1 MEKVYYG
8 SQNGEIEVISAVKN
22 AKGEDVIYATDNE
35 IMALILSNPGKG
47 DLDTVRVVLQDKPI
61 LIERRA
67 GVLEG
72 LLNKKG
78 YVYELDGTMFNHESN
93 LREYEVFAELENIK
107 PTKKV
112 EYENV
117 LEELR
122 KLAKDGKLELYEYP
136 NRPEQ
141 VPADNSDLIDKYV
154 FYFNNGVTTAL
165 DDLLDVYPEFA
176 EEIKNRI
183 VFVSHE
189 EEENKL
195 Q

>member
-8 SQNGEIEVISAVKN
+8 SQNGEIEEITSVKN
-22 AKGEDVIYATDNE
+22 ASGKDVIYATDNE

-47 DLDTVRVVLQDKPI
+47 DLDTVRVVLGGKPI
-61 LIERRA
+61 LVERRA

-72 LLNKKG
+72 LLNTKG
-78 YVYELDGTMFNHESN
+78 YVYELDGALFNHDSN
-93 LREYEVFAELENIK
+93 AREYEVFSEQESIK

-122 KLAKDGKLELYEYP
+122 KLAGEGKLELYEYP

-141 VPADNSDLIDKYV
+141 IPADNSDLVDKYV

-176 EEIKNRI
+176 EEVKNRI
-183 VFVSHE
+183 VFVDHE
-189 EEENKL
+189 EENNTL
-195 Q
+195 

>member
-8 SQNGEIEVISAVKN
+8 SQNGEIEEITSVKN
-22 AKGEDVIYATDNE
+22 ASGKDVIYATDNE
-35 IMALILSNPGKG
+35 IMALILSNPGQG
-47 DLDTVRVVLQDKPI
+47 DLDTVRVVLGGKPI
-61 LIERRA
+61 LVERRA

-72 LLNKKG
+72 LLNTKG
-78 YVYELDGTMFNHESN
+78 YVYELDGALFNHDSN
-93 LREYEVFAELENIK
+93 SREYEVFSEQESIK

-122 KLAKDGKLELYEYP
+122 KLAGEGKLELYEYP

-141 VPADNSDLIDKYV
+141 IPADNSDLVDKYV

-176 EEIKNRI
+176 EEVKNRI
-183 VFVSHE
+183 VFVDHE
-189 EEENKL
+189 EENNTL
-195 Q
+195 

>member
-8 SQNGEIEVISAVKN
+8 SQNGEIEEITSVKN
-22 AKGEDVIYATDNE
+22 ASGKDVIYATDNE

-47 DLDTVRVVLQDKPI
+47 DLDTVRVVIDGKPT
-61 LIERRA
+61 LVERRA

-72 LLNKKG
+72 LLNTKG
-78 YVYELDGTMFNHESN
+78 YVYELDGTSFNHDSN
-93 LREYEVFAELENIK
+93 AREYEVFSEQDSIK

-122 KLAKDGKLELYEYP
+122 KLAGEGKLELYEYP

-141 VPADNSDLIDKYV
+141 IPADNSDLVDKYV

-183 VFVSHE
+183 VFVDHE
-189 EEENKL
+189 EENNTL
-195 Q
+195 